1 MRYLQQTQ
9 TEDKV
14 KLDIKDKKIL
24 SLLSQNARAN
34 SSTIAKEVVLSRDT
48 VAYRLENYQKKG
60 LIQGYRTVV
69 DIGLF
74 GYDAYHIFLQLNKP
88 TEEIEKKLI
97 QKFQEFSFMRAII
110 KFSGK
115 FDFELAVIAKGL
127 QDFDRILDDI
137 LTACSHYLQDYLIV
151 ARTETY
157 VGRVFPRSFYDYK
170 QAPQKKVESNGVI
183 LDALDKKLL
192 TILADDATA
201 SYQFLAKKTGL
212 SPDAIAYRIKK
223 LLQEGV
229 ILKFIPVI
237 NYAALSYNIYAVLLR
252 ISGLDI
258 KRKIILKN
266 FLKENPHIL
275 WAVKC
280 VGRFNVLSYICV
292 NTTEELNQTIIQLR
306 NIIPD
311 TLIDYEVL
319 IAYEEYKYT
328 YFPDYALL

>member
-14 KLDIKDKKIL
+14 KLDLKDKKIL
-24 SLLSQNARAN
+24 SLLSQNARVN

-48 VAYRLENYQKKG
+48 VAYRLDNYQKKG

-69 DIGLF
+69 DISLF

-137 LTACSHYLQDYLIV
+137 LTVCSPYLQDYPIV
-151 ARTETY
+151 
-157 VGRVFPRSFYDYK
+157 
-170 QAPQKKVESNGVI
+170 
-183 LDALDKKLL
+183 
-192 TILADDATA
+192 ADDATA

-229 ILKFIPVI
+229 ILKFVPVI

-258 KRKIILKN
+258 KRKTILRN

-280 VGRFNVLSYICV
+280 VGRFNMLSYICV
-292 NTTEELNQTIIQLR
+292 HTTEELNQTIIQLR

>member
-14 KLDIKDKKIL
+14 KLDLKDKKIL
-24 SLLSQNARAN
+24 SLLSQNARVN

-48 VAYRLENYQKKG
+48 VAYRLDNYQKKG

-69 DIGLF
+69 DISLF

-88 TEEIEKKLI
+88 KEEIKKKLI

-137 LTACSHYLQDYLIV
+137 LTVCSPYLQDYLIV

-157 VGRVFPRSFYDYK
+157 VGRVFPKRFYDYT
-170 QAPQKKVESNGVI
+170 QASQKKIERNEVNN
-183 LDALDKKLL
+183 
-192 TILADDATA
+192 
-201 SYQFLAKKTGL
+201 QFLAKKTGL

-229 ILKFIPVI
+229 ILKFVPVI

-258 KRKIILKN
+258 KRKTILRN
-266 FLKENPHIL
+266 FLK
-275 WAVKC
+275 
-280 VGRFNVLSYICV
+280 
-292 NTTEELNQTIIQLR
+292 
-306 NIIPD
+306 
-311 TLIDYEVL
+311 
-319 IAYEEYKYT
+319 
-328 YFPDYALL
+328 